1 MAHVAARLCSNAPQE
16 GLWLWRAALLSVF
29 VGILTGYGAVFL
41 VLLLQFS
48 TWLFLGQVAGYEPQ
62 SCAFRPDLF
71 AYAPVAAERFRRWVL
86 LGLPAA
92 GAFVSGW
99 FVWRFAPEAAGHGTD
114 AAIEAYHFRG
124 GKVRA
129 RVPPIKAVMTSV
141 LIGTGGSAG
150 LEGPVAQFGAGCGST
165 LARLL
170 RLPVPQRRILM
181 AAGMAGGIGALF
193 HAPMAGALFAAE
205 VMYRDL
211 DLEYEVLIPSVIASV
226 TAHSVFA
233 SVLGFHT
240 LFETPVLAFHHP
252 RELLPY
258 LLLAVVVA
266 AGSRGFTWFFYAV
279 HDLCLRW
286 RLPPVLKPALGG
298 LGTGLVGF
306 FFLPALGSG
315 YGTIQRALVH
325 GTPLAEIY
333 GPVSFGLLAGVF
345 ALKTVTTAFSVGSGG
360 SGGIFGPSI
369 VVGGALGAAT
379 GLVFQELF
387 PGWELSVGAFTAL
400 GMVAFFGCV
409 ANTPISTILM
419 VSEMTGNFHLLV
431 PSMWVCILAY
441 MLNRKIRLY
450 RSQLPNRFES
460 PIHRGEMIASV
471 LRNLRV
477 SDLLGP
483 AARAFLAFPSHAPA
497 LELAAQLDC
506 APQQPVFPV
515 VDARGA
521 LRGVVTRRHLHALL
535 AADEALWRTLIVE
548 DLLESG
554 AVCTGVGDS
563 LQEALGRMQARD
575 AEGLVVCDEATPP
588 RPVAVLG
595 YADVMDAYRAEVAAL
610 R

>member
-1 MAHVAARLCSNAPQE
+1 M
-16 GLWLWRAALLSVF
+16 
-29 VGILTGYGAVFL
+29 
-41 VLLLQFS
+41 
-48 TWLFLGQVAGYEPQ
+48 
-62 SCAFRPDLF
+62 
-71 AYAPVAAERFRRWVL
+71 
-86 LGLPAA
+86 
-92 GAFVSGW
+92 
-99 FVWRFAPEAAGHGTD
+99 
-114 AAIEAYHFRG
+114 
-124 GKVRA
+124 
-129 RVPPIKAVMTSV
+129 
-141 LIGTGGSAG
+141 
-150 LEGPVAQFGAGCGST
+150 
-165 LARLL
+165 
-170 RLPVPQRRILM
+170 
-181 AAGMAGGIGALF
+181 
-193 HAPMAGALFAAE
+193 
-205 VMYRDL
+205 
-211 DLEYEVLIPSVIASV
+211 
-226 TAHSVFA
+226 
-233 SVLGFHT
+233 
-240 LFETPVLAFHHP
+240 
-252 RELLPY
+252 
-258 LLLAVVVA
+258 
-266 AGSRGFTWFFYAV
+266 
-279 HDLCLRW
+279 
-286 RLPPVLKPALGG
+286 
-298 LGTGLVGF
+298 
-306 FFLPALGSG
+306 
-315 YGTIQRALVH
+315 
-325 GTPLAEIY
+325 
-333 GPVSFGLLAGVF
+333 
-345 ALKTVTTAFSVGSGG
+345 
-360 SGGIFGPSI
+360 
-369 VVGGALGAAT
+369 
-379 GLVFQELF
+379 F

-575 AEGLVVCDEATPP
+575 AEGLVVCDEATASPAGRRALLRRRDGCLSRRSR
-588 RPVAVLG
+588 RP
-595 YADVMDAYRAEVAAL
+595 AL
-610 R
+610 RCKRRRFDACAPRSGTRSGDPVPAQGTCRFSVGFRAAIG